1 MGRRVCVAIASL
13 ATLLVLST
21 PAAAQLPIDLPGL
34 PQLPGG
40 PPLPTS
46 TPVQPYGANDGGGFW
61 NILPP
66 GANGFASVA
75 DIAAFEASCPPPKT
89 NCPNA
94 PRPKHSSDE
103 LKMYGNLV
111 YASPGLSRA
120 DIPKYFKDA
129 TFGVKP
135 NGAERI
141 YSPPG
146 NSDVT
151 IVRDSGFGVP
161 HVYGKTLAATMFG
174 LGYVGAEDRL
184 FVMDVLRNAGR
195 AQLSA
200 FAGGS
205 AGNRAQDHTQW
216 ELAPYREA
224 DFQRQYDL
232 ADEVYGAAGAALQQD
247 VSNYVAGINRYIA
260 EARIAP
266 VLKMPGEY
274 AAIGKPGPQD
284 WKVTDVIATASLIGG
299 IFGKGGGRELDSALL
314 LQDAQRR
321 FGKRRGKRVWRDLRT
336 AEDPEAPV
344 TVRASRRFPYRVEP
358 RRLRRGGVAMP
369 DRGSVRRVKVSNDAN
384 ASAAA
389 AGREDHGLGGILEF
403 PRQGSNA
410 LLVSKRESQS
420 GRPIAV
426 FGPQTAYFAPQ
437 LLMDVDVH
445 GPGIDARGATFAGV
459 SLYVL
464 LGHGRDYAWSATSA
478 GQDIIDTF
486 AVPLCEPDGS
496 KPTTSST
503 HYRYHGQCLQIDM
516 MDKTNSWTPS
526 LADSTPPGSETLHA
540 ERTNLGL
547 VEARGT
553 VHGKPVAFTKLRSTY
568 WHEADSALG
577 FVALNDASKIRGPAD
592 FKRAVSKIGFTF
604 NWFYIDHDHVAYFN
618 SGNNPIRARRTSTYF
633 PVSSRFAWR
642 NWDPVLARARYTRF
656 AAHPQAVDQRFL
668 VSWNNKQAR
677 GYRSADDNFSYGSV
691 YRSQS
696 LSDRI
701 RRGIRGGRKMSLTQL
716 IDAMESAG
724 TVDLRATKVL
734 PYALRVLG
742 HVRAPRMRH
751 AVAVL
756 RAWVRSG
763 GHRLDRNHDGTYD
776 NAEAVSILD
785 RWWPKWLRAEFRP
798 TLGGR
803 PYKRLKSILRPDDD
817 PNLDGEH
824 HGSAYNGGWYHY
836 AQKDL
841 RRVLRRHE
849 RGKLS
854 RVYCGGTRKRPGTRH
869 RCQSRLR
876 GSLKRALKQD
886 PDVFYKDKT
895 CEDYEMPSSQWCY
908 DAVRQ
913 RPVGAINQPL
923 IHWINRPTFQQVVEI
938 QKRAPR

>member
-1 MGRRVCVAIASL
+1 
-13 ATLLVLST
+13 
-21 PAAAQLPIDLPGL
+21 
-34 PQLPGG
+34 
-40 PPLPTS
+40 
-46 TPVQPYGANDGGGFW
+46 
-61 NILPP
+61 
-66 GANGFASVA
+66 
-75 DIAAFEASCPPPKT
+75 
-89 NCPNA
+89 
-94 PRPKHSSDE
+94 
-103 LKMYGNLV
+103 MYGDLV
-111 YASPGLSRA
+111 YASPGLKAA

-161 HVYGKTLAATMFG
+161 HVYGKTRAATMFG

-184 FVMDVLRNAGR
+184 FVMDALRNAGR
-195 AQLSA
+195 AQLSS

-205 AGNRAQDHTQW
+205 AGNRGQDHTQW

-232 ADEVYGAAGAALQQD
+232 ADEVYGAAGVQLQDD
-247 VSNYVAGINRYIA
+247 VTNYVAGINRYIT
-260 EARIAP
+260 EARLNP
-266 VLKMPGEY
+266 LKMPGEY
-274 AAIGKPGPQD
+274 AAIGKPTGPQD

-314 LQDAQRR
+314 LQDSRKR
-321 FGKRRGKRVWRDLRT
+321 FGRRRGKRVWADLRT

-344 TVRASRRFPYRVEP
+344 TVQKKRFRYRAEP
-358 RRLRRGGVAMP
+358 RRLRRGGVSMP
-369 DRGSVRRVKVSNDAN
+369 DRGSVKRVAVSN
-384 ASAAA
+384 SADPIGGGVGGA
-389 AGREDHGLGGILEF
+389 LGGF
-403 PRQGSNA
+403 PRAGSNA
-410 LLVSKRESQS
+410 LLVSARESQS
-420 GRPIAV
+420 GRPLAV
-426 FGPQTAYFAPQ
+426 FGPQTAYFTPQ

-445 GPGIDARGATFAGV
+445 GPGIDARGATFAGI

-496 KPTTSST
+496 APTIDST
-503 HYRYHGQCLQIDM
+503 HYSYHGQCLAIDVLE
-516 MDKTNSWTPS
+516 KTNSWTPS
-526 LADSTPPGSETLHA
+526 PADDTAPGSETLHA

-547 VEARGT
+547 VTARGT

-568 WHEADSALG
+568 FHEADSALG
-577 FVALNDASKIRGPAD
+577 FVTLNDPSKIHGPED
-592 FKRAVSKIGFTF
+592 FKQAASKIGFTF
-604 NWFYIDHDHVAYFN
+604 NWFYIDHSHIAYFN
-618 SGNNPIRARRTSTYF
+618 SGNNPVRRARTSTHF
-633 PVSSRFAWR
+633 PVSSAFEWKDW
-642 NWDPVLARARYTRF
+642 NPDLSIARYTSP
-656 AAHPQAVDQRFL
+656 ASHPQAVDQSFL

-677 GYRSADDNFSYGSV
+677 GYRAADDNFSYGSI

-701 RRGIRGGRKMSLTQL
+701 RRGIRGAAKMSITGL
-716 IDAMESAG
+716 IDAMEDAG

-734 PYALRVLG
+734 PFALRMLG
-742 HVRAPRMRH
+742 HPRSPKMRH
-751 AVAVL
+751 AVSVL

-763 GHRLDRNHDGTYD
+763 GHRLDRDHNGTYEHS
-776 NAEAVSILD
+776 EAVSILD

-798 TLGGR
+798 TMGAAV
-803 PYKRLKSILRPDDD
+803 YKSAKSLEGQDDD
-817 PNLDGEH
+817 PNLNGEH
-824 HGSAYNGGWYHY
+824 HGSAYQTGWYHY

-841 RRVLRRHE
+841 RRLLGRRV

-854 RVYCGGTRKRPGTRH
+854 RAYCGGSRKHQGTR
-869 RCQSRLR
+869 RKCQSRLR
-876 GSLKRALKQD
+876 ASLKRALRQD
-886 PDVFYKDKT
+886 PAVFYKDKT

-938 QKRAPR
+938 GKQVPR